1 MAMLL
6 LNMNMFTHSPSPRR
20 LPLPDRIRPN
30 DLSPGLVDPK
40 LAEADPEKLP
50 SSATFIEKTVSS
62 IDIAFLYM
70 YMLTVPP
77 PIGEG
82 VHVHDQASVV
92 SASLPAPAILSS
104 LSVDEPSSLPIFIV
118 NLVPVIDI

>member
-1 MAMLL
+1 M
-6 LNMNMFTHSPSPRR
+6 
-20 LPLPDRIRPN
+20 
-30 DLSPGLVDPK
+30 DPK

-70 YMLTVPP
+70 YLCGVYGTCDTRIENLNAHMLTVPP

-92 SASLPAPAILSS
+92 SASLP
-104 LSVDEPSSLPIFIV
+104 
-118 NLVPVIDI
+118 